1 MIAEQQVLGCLP
13 STLYTTISILFKS
26 LVFVV
31 SCPQLNLILA
41 TTEVEEEQIQKPLI
55 KSRNLDKEVGLAEN

>member
-1 MIAEQQVLGCLP
+1 MTAEQQVLGCLL
-13 STLYTTISILFKS
+13 STIYISISILFKS
-26 LVFVV
+26 LIFVV

-55 KSRNLDKEVGLAEN
+55 KSRNLDREVGLTEN

>member
-1 MIAEQQVLGCLP
+1 MRAEQQVLGCLP
-13 STLYTTISILFKS
+13 STIYISISILFKS

-41 TTEVEEEQIQKPLI
+41 NTEVEEEHIQKPLI
-55 KSRNLDKEVGLAEN
+55 KSRNLDREVDLAEN